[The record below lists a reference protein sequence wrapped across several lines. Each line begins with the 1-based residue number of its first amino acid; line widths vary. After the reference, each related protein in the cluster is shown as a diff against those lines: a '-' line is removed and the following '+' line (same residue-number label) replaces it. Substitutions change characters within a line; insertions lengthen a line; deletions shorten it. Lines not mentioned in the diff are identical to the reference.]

1 MKILKE
7 QTNTPTSI
15 SGTCVFNYYKKKYS
29 NNLKNPKEN
38 PGDWNLVDGQL
49 HRLYNNGQIIVF
61 KPDGEYSIRE
71 GYGGGKINKIIDG
84 TKGKW
89 FCDEGSDYFI
99 VYDNENIYSTKIGQ
113 RFVKTDS
120 QDKIA
125 IDIIK
130 QKLKLNDISNQT
142 ESELNKLSTKLDKYK
157 DAIEDAT
164 WWNSLQSIWTTVK
177 NKVKETL
184 NTLSTTSNSTGNSSN
199 NTSNTS
205 KKPKGNPLKPE
216 DYSGIEFIYKYPN
229 DKNYIY
235 GVKDKDWYAKNTK
248 NQKVFNISK
257 DGFQYSVDELNKKFP
272 NAFNVVKDE
281 NKLESNVQVRPKDN
295 PFTKMNKD
303 FDPIN
308 FTPKYQTKTDSLTT
322 NKNVSNKQQEPTIY
336 NIDSNKNEL

>member
-7 QTNTPTSI
+7 QTTTPTSI
-15 SGTCVFNYYKKKYS
+15 SGTCVFNYYKTKYP

-89 FCDEGSDYFI
+89 VCDGDSDYFI
-99 VYDNENIYSTKIGQ
+99 VYDNENIYSTKIGK

-130 QKLKLNDISNQT
+130 QKLKLNDISDQKKP
-142 ESELNKLSTKLDKYK
+142 ELEKLSTKLDEYK
-157 DAIEDAT
+157 KNIKSAT
-164 WWNSLQSIWTTVK
+164 WWTSLESIWTTVK

-184 NTLSTTSNSTGNSSN
+184 DNLSTTSNSTGNSSN
-199 NTSNTS
+199 NTSNAS

-235 GVKDKDWYAKNTK
+235 GVKGGDWYAKNVN

-257 DGFQYSVDELNKKFP
+257 DGFQSSVDKLNKQFP
-272 NAFNVVKDE
+272 DASKPIDNNSNE
-281 NKLESNVQVRPKDN
+281 PNVQVKPKDN
-295 PFTKMNKD
+295 QFTNMKKE

>member
-7 QTNTPTSI
+7 QSNTQTI

-29 NNLKNPKEN
+29 DNQKTPKKT
-38 PGDWNLVDGQL
+38 PGEWNIVEGQL
-49 HRLYNNGQIIVF
+49 HRLFNDGQIIIF

-71 GYGGGKINKIIDG
+71 GYGGGKINNIIDG

-89 FCDEGSDYFI
+89 FCDGNENYFI
-99 VYDNENIYSTKIGQ
+99 EYDNGNIYSTKVGQ
-113 RFVKTDS
+113 RFDITKDE
-120 QDKIA
+120 DKIA

-130 QKLKLNDISNQT
+130 QKLNLTDISNQT
-142 ESELNKLSTKLDKYK
+142 EPNLEKLSTKLDEYK
-157 DAIEDAT
+157 TKIEDAAWWSTLKST
-164 WWNSLQSIWTTVK
+164 WEAVK
-177 NKVKETL
+177 KKVKETL
-184 NTLSTTSNSTGNSSN
+184 DNLSTTSNSTGNSNN

-205 KKPKGNPLKPE
+205 TKKRGTPLTSQ

-257 DGFQYSVDELNKKFP
+257 DGFQSSVDKLNKEFP

-281 NKLESNVQVRPKDN
+281 NKLEPNVQVRPKDN
-295 PFTKMNKD
+295 PFTDMKKE
-303 FDPIN
+303 FEPIN

-322 NKNVSNKQQEPTIY
+322 DKNVLNKQQEPTIY

>member
-1 MKILKE
+1 MRIIKE
-7 QTNTPTSI
+7 QTKTPTTI
-15 SGTCVFNYYKKKYS
+15 SGTCVFNYYRTKYP
-29 NNLKNPKEN
+29 NNQKTPKTAVN
-38 PGDWNLVDGQL
+38 DWNLVEGQL
-49 HRLYNNGQIIVF
+49 HRLYNNKQIIVF
-61 KPDGEYSIRE
+61 DPNGEYSIRE
-71 GYGGGKINKIIDG
+71 GYGEGKIDKIIKG
-84 TKGKW
+84 TKGNW
-89 FCDEGSDYFI
+89 FCDGGSDYFI
-99 VYDNENIYSTKIGQ
+99 EYDNGNFLSTKISQ
-113 RFVKTDS
+113 RFDITNDE
-120 QDKIA
+120 DKIA

-130 QKLKLNDISNQT
+130 KKLKLNDISDQT
-142 ESELNKLSTKLDKYK
+142 ESELNKLSTKLDEYK
-157 DAIEDAT
+157 KNIETAT
-164 WWNSLQSIWTTVK
+164 WWTSLESIWTTVK

-184 NTLSTTSNSTGNSSN
+184 NNLSTTSTSTGNSSN

-281 NKLESNVQVRPKDN
+281 NKLEPNVQVRPKDN
-295 PFTKMNKD
+295 PFTDMKKE
-303 FDPIN
+303 FEPIN